1 MPLLPPN
8 DTSVALAFYSQ
19 NHGATNIDSQ
29 LDPTGQRK
37 ANLVSVQAALRDV
50 VNDRGPKMKGKEGKE
65 MRERG
70 AQVPSEGRKSYVGH
84 DGRGSAG
91 KS

>member
-1 MPLLPPN
+1 MESTDFVFYPCVPLLPPN

-50 VNDRGPKMKGKEGKE
+50 VNDRGPKMKGKEGK
-65 MRERG
+65 
-70 AQVPSEGRKSYVGH
+70 
-84 DGRGSAG
+84 
-91 KS
+91 